1 MCSTTLVTFQQ
12 KPFWSVVR
20 YKTGTLFS
28 YPDPSAI
35 LYGTEEGE
43 SNACS
48 ERWCEE
54 WGGGGGGG
62 NVVAID
68 SASVGGDLLGMRA

>member
-1 MCSTTLVTFQQ
+1 MCSTTRVTFQQ

-35 LYGTEEGE
+35 IYGTEEAE
-43 SNACS
+43 SNVCT

-54 WGGGGGGG
+54 WGGG
-62 NVVAID
+62 NVVSID